1 MNQLTI
7 SIDSKEDVRTLS
19 NLSKEYAQFLKNVR
33 TYPSYLIVG
42 TIDNTISPLGIYNDR
57 TEIEQIGN
65 LILKIDS
72 NIQNH

>member
-7 SIDSKEDVRTLS
+7 SIDSKEDLRKLS
-19 NLSKEYAQFLKNVR
+19 NLSKEYAQFLKNVK

-42 TIDNTISPLGIYNDR
+42 TIDNTISPLGIYNDL

-72 NIQNH
+72 NIQNP